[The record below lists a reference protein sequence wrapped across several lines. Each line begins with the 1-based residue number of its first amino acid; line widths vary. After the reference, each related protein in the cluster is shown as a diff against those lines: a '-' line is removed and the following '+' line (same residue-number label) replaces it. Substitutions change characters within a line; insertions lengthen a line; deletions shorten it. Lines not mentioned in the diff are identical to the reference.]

1 MKMRLRHLFRTC
13 LAVPGIFLLCAWV
26 GEARADEP
34 EVRPGKPQADLL
46 RITGSSTM
54 CPLIAAIGERF
65 RTVRPDVRFDVQCGG
80 SERGIKD
87 VRDRNAEIGM
97 STRALKADEKDL
109 LGFPIARDGVSVI
122 VHKANPI
129 VALSDEQIAGIF
141 SGEIGTWQP
150 LIGRNAPIAV
160 ILRELER
167 PVSEL
172 FQKYFKI
179 TGRLRGR
186 IIPGDNPITIA
197 AVAADPD
204 AIAYV
209 SSGEAER
216 KANSGVAIRLVPVGG
231 VMPTERNII
240 TGNYPITR
248 PLSLITRGL
257 PDGTA
262 KEFVN
267 YCLSPKVVD
276 IIEKFDFVPYED

>member
-1 MKMRLRHLFRTC
+1 MGIEQTARTC
-13 LAVPGIFLLCAWV
+13 LVVIGFLLSCAGV
-26 GEARADEP
+26 LEAREDAP
-34 EVRPGKPQADLL
+34 SRPSTAPL

-54 CPLIAAIGERF
+54 CPVIAAIGERF
-65 RTVRPDVRFDVQCGG
+65 RTVRPDVRIDVQCGG

-87 VRDRNAEIGM
+87 VREGNAEIGM
-97 STRALKADEKDL
+97 STRALKVDEKDL

-122 VHKANPI
+122 VHKSNP
-129 VALSDEQIAGIF
+129 VGALSDEQIAGIF
-141 SGEIGTWQP
+141 SGEIDTWMP
-150 LIGRNAPIAV
+150 LNGKNAPIAV

-172 FQKYFKI
+172 FQKYFKLA
-179 TGRLRGR
+179 GRLRGR
-186 IIPGDNPITIA
+186 MIPGDNPVTID

-216 KANSGVAIRLVPVGG
+216 KANAGVAIRLVPVAG

-240 TGNYPITR
+240 TANYPITR

-257 PDGTA
+257 PAGIA

-276 IIEKFDFVPYED
+276 LIEKFDFVPYED

>member
-1 MKMRLRHLFRTC
+1 MRERRLFRMC
-13 LAVPGIFLLCAWV
+13 LVLSGFLLLSPWV
-26 GEARADEP
+26 VEARADEP
-34 EVRPGKPQADLL
+34 ADRAGIPQPGLL

-54 CPLIAAIGERF
+54 CPVIAAIGERF
-65 RTVRPDVRFDVQCGG
+65 RTVRPDVRIDVQCGG

-87 VRDRNAEIGM
+87 VREGNAEIGM
-97 STRALKADEKDL
+97 STRALKVDEKGL

-122 VHKANPI
+122 VHKSNP
-129 VALSDEQIAGIF
+129 VGALSDEQIAGIF
-141 SGEIGTWQP
+141 SGEIDTWKP
-150 LIGRNAPIAV
+150 LNGKNAPIAV

-172 FQKYFKI
+172 FQKYFKL
-179 TGRLRGR
+179 TGRFRGR
-186 IIPGDNPITIA
+186 IIAGDNPITIA

-209 SSGEAER
+209 SSGQAER
-216 KANSGVAIRLVPVGG
+216 EATGGVAIRLVPVGG
-231 VMPTERNII
+231 VMPTGRNVI

-257 PDGTA
+257 PAGIA